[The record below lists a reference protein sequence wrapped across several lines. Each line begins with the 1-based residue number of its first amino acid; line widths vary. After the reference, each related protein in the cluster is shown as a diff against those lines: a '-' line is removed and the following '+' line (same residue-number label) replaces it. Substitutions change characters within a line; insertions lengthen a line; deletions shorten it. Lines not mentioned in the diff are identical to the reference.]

1 MHSPPRSTPFTGTQI
16 RFLHTKVYVALTS
29 RGFTCCTLKPVPG
42 PDLQIQENVLLAPF
56 TTLGVG
62 GPARFFAE
70 IHTEPQLLHAVAFAR
85 TNHLDLFPLGGGSN
99 LLVGDTGFP
108 GLVLHL
114 TLGGDLTSTPA
125 GPRHVDLR
133 VPAGL
138 DWDDLV
144 LHACTQNLSG
154 IECLAGIPGLTGG
167 SPIQNIGA
175 YGQEVAQTIHAV
187 RALDLQTHTFTELS
201 NKDCRFSYRSS
212 LFNTSAHGRYGA
224 RSPYLV
230 TAVTFR
236 LSTDPTPNLT
246 YADLQKRFAGQPT
259 PAPLDVYHAVREIRR
274 SKGMLLTPG
283 DPDSRSAG
291 SFFKNP
297 IILTAHFEDIVRT
310 LGREPSQI
318 PHWPAPYPGSAS
330 EPDIKLAAAWLLE
343 QAGFTKG
350 YALGKAGI
358 SSRHTLALINR
369 GDATHA
375 DLIALRDRIR
385 SEVQSRFNIS
395 LEQEP
400 VELGH

>member
-1 MHSPPRSTPFTGTQI
+1 M
-16 RFLHTKVYVALTS
+16 
-29 RGFTCCTLKPVPG
+29 PG

-70 IHTEPQLLHAVAFAR
+70 VHTEPELLQAVAFAR
-85 TNHLDLFPLGGGSN
+85 TNHLELFPLGGGSN
-99 LLVGDTGFP
+99 LLVSDNGFS

-114 TLGGDLTSTPA
+114 VLAGPIQTTPA
-125 GPRHVDLR
+125 GPHHVDLR

-138 DWDDLV
+138 DWDALV
-144 LHACTQNLSG
+144 LHACTENLG
-154 IECLAGIPGLTGG
+154 GLECLAGIPGLTGG

-187 RALDLQTHTFTELS
+187 RALDLQTQTFTELS
-201 NKDCRFSYRSS
+201 NEDCRFSYRSS
-212 LFNTSAHGRYGA
+212 LFNSTARGR
-224 RSPYLV
+224 YLV

-236 LSTDPTPNLT
+236 LSTHPTPNLT
-246 YADLQKRFAGQPT
+246 YADLQKHFAGQPV

-283 DPDSRSAG
+283 DPDARSAG

-297 IILTAHFEDIVRT
+297 IVPTQHFEDLVRI
-310 LGREPSQI
+310 LGRAPGEI
-318 PHWPAPYPGSAS
+318 PHWPAPHSSETPGV
-330 EPDIKLAAAWLLE
+330 KLAAAWLLE

-350 YALGKAGI
+350 FALGNAGI

-369 GDATHA
+369 GDASHA

-385 SEVQSRFNIS
+385 SEVQSRFNVT